1 MKNQQNTEKKI
12 LVLGG
17 TGKTGSRVT
26 DKLKQLGYNVRVGS
40 RSAEIPFDWNDQRT
54 WLPVLQGMD
63 AVYIAYQP
71 DLAVP
76 DAEDSIRAL
85 SKLAVE
91 CNVKQL
97 VLLSGR
103 GEYEAQQC
111 EKIVMGA
118 GTDWTILRA
127 SWFCQN
133 FSESYLLDP
142 ILAGYVALPVGN
154 IPEPFV
160 DADDIADVAVEVL
173 TNDGHSGQLYELTGP
188 RLLTFQE
195 AVQEIAGATGRPI
208 QYEQIS
214 MNDYAAMLTEY
225 EVPQDIIWLI
235 TYLFTEVLDGRNAS
249 LTDGIQRALGR
260 KPTDFSEYIRK
271 TVAAGVWQA
280 EEV

>member
-1 MKNQQNTEKKI
+1 MKNQQNTKKKI

-26 DKLKQLGYNVRVGS
+26 DRLKQMGYNVRVGS
-40 RSAEIPFDWNDQRT
+40 RSAEIPFDWNDQST
-54 WLPVLQGMD
+54 WLPALQGMD
-63 AVYIAYQP
+63 AVYITYQP

-76 DAEDSIRAL
+76 GAEDSIRTL

-91 CNVKQL
+91 CKVKQL

-103 GEYEAQQC
+103 GEHEAQQC
-111 EKIVMGA
+111 EKIIMNA

-133 FSESYLLDP
+133 FSESYLLEP
-142 ILAGYVALPVGN
+142 VLAGQVALPVGN

-195 AVQEIAGATGRPI
+195 AVKEIADATGRPI

-214 MNDYAAMLTEY
+214 MNDYAAMMAEY

-249 LTDGIQRALGR
+249 LTDGVQRALGR

-271 TVAAGVWQA
+271 AVATGVWRV